1 MESKAQQK
9 DENKKTWIS
18 LTGYRTLYVLKLLL
32 EKSRT
37 IDELV
42 ELLKSNPY
50 TNKSVSKDT
59 VRITINTLRAAGCDI
74 SGLDKK
80 SNFKYILYSHPFVLE
95 FTDSEIDALVKLR
108 KNAIDNLSWD
118 KILVVNDLFDKVT
131 ALTKNEEQ
139 INLLDSTKIFSDI
152 NKDVLYKLANPS
164 VMNKRITIKYLSP
177 KHGEEVFDIIVGKIS
192 FTEGKLYLSC
202 FNYKYDSKSLLN
214 IERIKEI
221 ISIHLKEEKIQK
233 YVYEVEYELFG
244 DSFLNYEQEEYETI
258 IERNNNS
265 LIIKAVVE
273 NEFSFV
279 QRMLLFGA
287 DFKIISP
294 DSFREKLVNKIKLIQ
309 RGYEDA

>member
-1 MESKAQQK
+1 M
-9 DENKKTWIS
+9 
-18 LTGYRTLYVLKLLL
+18 
-32 EKSRT
+32 
-37 IDELV
+37 
-42 ELLKSNPY
+42 
-50 TNKSVSKDT
+50 
-59 VRITINTLRAAGCDI
+59 
-74 SGLDKK
+74 
-80 SNFKYILYSHPFVLE
+80 
-95 FTDSEIDALVKLR
+95 
-108 KNAIDNLSWD
+108 
-118 KILVVNDLFDKVT
+118 
-131 ALTKNEEQ
+131 
-139 INLLDSTKIFSDI
+139 
-152 NKDVLYKLANPS
+152 
-164 VMNKRITIKYLSP
+164 SP

-265 LIIKAVVE
+265 LIIKAIVE